1 MRGPQP
7 EFKVEMSSRQHK
19 FLHRQLRSRQV
30 SRGRAVR
37 IRIVELARQGL
48 SNTEIAWRT
57 DTAVV
62 TVRLWRR
69 WWCEA
74 QPRLDEAEVA
84 GATQRELSA
93 MLLAVFDDAPRPG
106 APVKFTPE
114 QLTHVFA
121 IACEDP
127 AESGRPISQ
136 WTGRELADELV
147 KRGIVKAISGRHV
160 SRLLDEA
167 DLQPHRTRYWL
178 TPPDDP
184 DLDAKIK
191 AICEVYRTAPERA
204 QAGERTLSTDEMC
217 GIQAVERV
225 APDLPMKAGRVRRI
239 EFKYDRHGTQTLI
252 ANFDVVVGRV
262 VSPTCGE
269 TRTEADFAHHIERT
283 LASDPATTRWH
294 FVLDQLNT
302 HMSETLV
309 RFVAQRDQ
317 LKLDLGKKG
326 KRGILKSMQSRAAFL
341 SDPTHSVVFHY
352 TPKHSSWLNQIEIWF
367 SILVRKLLRR
377 ASFTSQA
384 DLKARVL
391 AFIDY
396 FNRTMAKPFKW
407 TYSGKV
413 LAA

>member
-7 EFKVEMSSRQHK
+7 DFKVEMSTRQHK
-19 FLHRQLRSRQV
+19 CLHRQLRRRQV
-30 SRGRAVR
+30 SQGRAVR

-48 SNTEIAWRT
+48 SNAEIARRT
-57 DTAVV
+57 GKDVV

-69 WWCEA
+69 RWCEA
-74 QPRLDEAEVA
+74 KPRLDEAE
-84 GATQRELSA
+84 GASKRELSA
-93 MLLAVFDDAPRPG
+93 MLLEVFDDAPRPG
-106 APVKFTPE
+106 APAKFTPE

-160 SRLLDEA
+160 GRLLDEA

-191 AICEVYRTAPERA
+191 TICEVYQNAPERA
-204 QAGERTLSTDEMC
+204 KAGERTLSTDEMC
-217 GIQAVERV
+217 GIQALERV
-225 APDLPMKAGRVRRI
+225 APDLPLRSGKVRCI

-252 ANFDVVVGRV
+252 VNFDVVSGKIVT
-262 VSPTCGE
+262 PTCGE
-269 TRTEADFAHHIERT
+269 TRTEADFADHIKQT
-283 LASDPATTRWH
+283 VASDPEATRWR
-294 FVLDQLNT
+294 FVADNLNI

-309 RFVAQRDQ
+309 RWVAQRDQ
-317 LKLDLGKKG
+317 LEIDLGKKG
-326 KRGILKSMQSRAAFL
+326 KCGVLKSMATRAAFL

-352 TPKHSSWLNQIEIWF
+352 TPKHSSWLNQVEIWL
-367 SILVRKLLRR
+367 SILTKKLLKR
-377 ASFTSQA
+377 ASFTSKA
-384 DLKARVL
+384 DLKTRLL